1 MGSLTADRCVDHQL
15 HLIGADLILD
25 VGAPL
30 MNLEHRLHLQPGVGE
45 RLSRA

>member
-1 MGSLTADRCVDHQL
+1 MGSLAANRCVDHQL

-30 MNLEHRLHLQPGVGE
+30 VHLEHRLHLQSRVGE